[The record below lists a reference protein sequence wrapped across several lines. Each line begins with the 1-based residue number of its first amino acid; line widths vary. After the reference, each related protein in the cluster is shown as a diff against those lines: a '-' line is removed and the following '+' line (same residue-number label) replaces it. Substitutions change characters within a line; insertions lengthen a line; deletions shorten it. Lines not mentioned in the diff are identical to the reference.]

1 MLKRLMFLLA
11 GLVAMSACGAHE
23 GHGQAAAGAAPTTDW
38 KEGQHYFAITTPV
51 PPTSGKVEVSEM
63 FSYACPHCAHFQP
76 YAEQIKAKLPAQ
88 ATFVYVPV
96 VFNPSWEPFARAY
109 YAAQSLGVLDKSH
122 QALFDA
128 LHRDH
133 KPLRTIEDLAGF
145 FGTLGV
151 DPKNFT
157 STAQSFVVEGQLTK
171 ANGLARSYEIQSTP
185 TLIVNGKYR
194 LDASSAG
201 GQDQAVTLALWLVDK
216 ELKSAKK

>member
-11 GLVAMSACGAHE
+11 GLVAVSACGA
-23 GHGQAAAGAAPTTDW
+23 QDKAAPAKADW
-38 KEGQHYFAITTPV
+38 KEGQNYFVLAKPQPPV
-51 PPTSGKVEVSEM
+51 AGKVDVTEV

-76 YAEQIKAKLPAQ
+76 FVDQLKARLPKQ
-88 ATFVYVPV
+88 VTFTYMPV
-96 VFNPSWEPFARAY
+96 VFNPSWEPYARAF

-133 KPLRTIEDLAGF
+133 KPLRTIEELGGF
-145 FGTLGV
+145 FGGLGV
-151 DPKNFT
+151 DTKNFI
-157 STAQSFVVEGQLTK
+157 STAQSFVVEGQLNK
-171 ANGLARSYEIQSTP
+171 GRELAMAYEIQSTP

-201 GQDQAVTLALWLVDK
+201 GQEQAIALAEWLVDK